1 MINGDRWSKKG
12 KYRGYKT
19 EASLKRLMDYVTDKK
34 KTEEHLISGKGCS
47 PGQAYESFLLNKEI
61 WGKGEN
67 GKRRMCI
74 HFTQSFGA
82 DEAVTPELAH
92 RIAGELAESD
102 YFAGFQILYAT
113 HIDRDHIHTHFV
125 VDTVN
130 TETGKMWHIS
140 KDELES
146 KIKDVSDAIIQ
157 KYGLEVCKK
166 SDRPKAWKNQG
177 EDRTVEKQASWKEEI
192 RIAVTLAAET
202 AESREEFMNILKD
215 MNITCDWQDNH
226 KYIVFMDEAGH
237 RVRHNRLS
245 PPELFTKEAL
255 TEQFRLNRQY
265 AAMQTAEAARSDAM
279 LSGGVN
285 AVLRLAKDLARTGQE
300 YPMQQHDLL
309 QALSRAKSAEARKQQ
324 AAEEKKGR
332 GIW

>member
-82 DEAVTPELAH
+82 GEAVTPELAH

-130 TETGKMWHIS
+130 TEIGKMWHIS

-177 EDRTVEKQASWKEEI
+177 EDRAVEKQASWKEEI

-202 AESREEFMNILKD
+202 AESREEFMNTLKD

-237 RVRHNRLS
+237 RLRHNRLS

>member
-12 KYRGYKT
+12 KYQGYKT
-19 EASLKRLMDYVTDKK
+19 EASLKRLMDYVTDEY
-34 KTEEHLISGKGCS
+34 KTMENLISGKGCS
-47 PGQAYESFLLNKEI
+47 PRQAYESFLLNKEI

-82 DEAVTPELAH
+82 GEAVTPELAH

-102 YFAGFQILYAT
+102 YFSGFQILYAT

-130 TETGKMWHIS
+130 TETGKMWHLS
-140 KDELES
+140 KEELET
-146 KIKDVSDAIIQ
+146 KIKDVSDAIIT
-157 KYGLEVCKK
+157 KYGLEICQK
-166 SDRPKAWKNQG
+166 SDKPKVWKNQG
-177 EDRTVEKQASWKEEI
+177 EDRAVEKQASWKEEI
-192 RIAVTLAAET
+192 RIAVMLAAET
-202 AESREEFMNILKD
+202 AESREEFIDTLKD
-215 MNITCDWQDNH
+215 MNITCNWQDNH
-226 KYIVFMDEAGH
+226 KYIVFIDEAGH

-245 PPELFTKEAL
+245 PSELFTKEAL

-265 AAMQTAEAARSDAM
+265 TAIRQIKEAKGDAM

-285 AVLRLAKDLARTGQE
+285 AVLRLAKELTRTGQD
-300 YPMQQHDLL
+300 YPLQQHDLL
-309 QALSRAKSAEARKQQ
+309 QALYRAKSAEARKQQ